1 MCNIDLCFVKC
12 LEFGFERGRAR
23 LAGGHVLDC
32 AVLEFVAGDGRLPAL
47 VPLLSHFG
55 VLGLG

>member
-1 MCNIDLCFVKC
+1 MTYLCFVKC

-32 AVLEFVAGDGRLPAL
+32 AVLQFVAGDDLLPAL
-47 VPLLSHFG
+47 VPLLGHFG